1 MNEILNTM
9 INSLL
14 EESRKEIESAGTER
28 NGGPP
33 DHMWTARMTAAIML
47 RATATALIKV
57 KETIR

>member
-1 MNEILNTM
+1 MNEILTSM

-28 NGGPP
+28 AGGPP

>member
-1 MNEILNTM
+1 MIDILNAM

-14 EESRKEIESAGTER
+14 EESQKEIESAGTER

>member
-1 MNEILNTM
+1 MNEILTSM

>member
-1 MNEILNTM
+1 MIDILNAM

-14 EESRKEIESAGTER
+14 EESRKEIEAAGTER

-47 RATATALIKV
+47 RATASALIKV